1 MDTTYAGLVTRT
13 VAFAID
19 AALVNLAGLVTGA
32 VFALVFSLLP
42 VSDAFQNVLIAIGAA
57 LFVLWGVAY
66 FVTFWTTT
74 GETPGN
80 RVMRIRVE
88 SGAGRPPRVGLA
100 LLRVAGIVLSVPLF
114 IGFWPILFTDR
125 RRGLHD
131 MLAGTVVVVVH
142 AAPVAARPGSAW
154 AGRRDGGDRAERPTV
169 GGARDTRVEGQW
181 QDVT

>member
-1 MDTTYAGLVTRT
+1 MTHAYAGLVTRT

-19 AALVNLAGLVTGA
+19 AALINLAGLATGV
-32 VFALVFSLLP
+32 VFTLVFSLLP
-42 VSDAFQNVLIAIGAA
+42 VSDDFQTVLVAIGAA
-57 LFVLWGVAY
+57 LFVVWGVVY

-88 SGAGRPPRVGLA
+88 SDREGHPLNVGRA
-100 LLRVAGIVLSVPLF
+100 LLRVVGIAVSVPLF
-114 IGFWPILFTDR
+114 VGFWPILFTDR

-131 MLAGTVVVVVH
+131 MLAGTVVLAV
-142 AAPVAARPGSAW
+142 PVAADAPSRSVMRG
-154 AGRRDGGDRAERPTV
+154 GRERHDRAERVTV
-169 GGARDTRVEGQW
+169 GGARDARIHDHL